1 MKFKGYRS
9 ILLIIFSLFA
19 LYLTSRYNYL
29 LFHSLV
35 EIFSVV
41 VAFGIFIIAWNS
53 RSLLDNHYLLF
64 IGVAYLFVGAIDLI
78 HTLAYKGMGVF
89 KGQETNLA
97 TQLWIGARYLESL
110 SLLIAPC
117 FIKRRVR
124 ASLEFLGYMII
135 ISLLFMSIFYWK
147 FFPVC
152 FTEGLGL
159 TPFKKISEYVI
170 SLILFGSLIILY
182 EKRGVFDTSV
192 FRLLAL
198 SIVFTIASELSFT
211 FYVHAYGFSNL
222 IGHLFKVI
230 SFYLIYQ
237 ALVETGLT
245 KPYNLLFRNLKKSEG
260 ELRKAHDELEIRVQE
275 RTAELAKVNR
285 ALRTLSE
292 CNQVIVRAKEEPGLL
307 QEMCRTIVEVGG
319 YHLAWIGFVEK
330 YKEKAI
336 QPVAKAGFKEEY
348 GNLTWLDNKEDND
361 PVGLAIQTRRS
372 TMAKNILNEPA
383 FRNLRKEAI
392 KWGYTSSVA
401 LPLIT
406 DGQSIGVL
414 SIYSKGPDAFDLE
427 EMKLLEELSNDLTYG
442 ILALRTQTE
451 RKRAEETL
459 RESEDR
465 YRDLVENSW
474 DFICTHDLKGQI
486 LSVNPGP
493 AKLLGYEQSDLL
505 KMNLRDLLVPEVR
518 DQFDAYLST
527 IQRDGVAKGLMVV
540 QTRTGERRTWEYRN
554 TLRTEGVMTPIVR
567 GMAHDITE
575 REHAE
580 EALRT
585 EREKLELVT
594 QNMGAG
600 LAFISKDYR
609 TLWANNV
616 LKRIFGDVEG
626 KPCYSTYNKRTEICP
641 ECGVREVF
649 EKGSEK
655 VIHEQVGKDIEGN
668 TIWSEIIATPIKDK
682 DGNITAGLELVIP
695 ITERK
700 QAEEAL
706 RSSEEKYRT
715 ILENIEDGY
724 FEVDTAGN
732 FTFFNDSMWRIYGY
746 PREEMMGM
754 NNRQYTDQENAKKL
768 FQAFN
773 KVYRTGESTKEFD
786 WEIIRKD
793 GTKRNIESSVSLMKA
808 PSGDRIGFRGIV
820 RDVTD
825 RKQFEQE
832 KAALEEQLRQSQK
845 MEAIG
850 RLAGGVAHDFNNLLT
865 VIKGYSQLSLAEM
878 KEGDPFKGNIEE
890 IKKAADRAADLTRQ
904 LLAFSRRQ
912 IMEMKVLDLND
923 LLRNLDKM
931 LHRVIGEDIKLLF
944 RLTEDLGRV
953 KTDPG
958 QIEQVVVNLV
968 VNARDAMPSGGRLT
982 IETGNVVLDEE
993 YAGSHVAVKP
1003 GPYVMLSVSDTGVGM
1018 TREVRERVFE
1028 PFFTTKEKGK
1038 GTGLGL
1044 STVYGIVKQSGG
1056 NIWVYSEPGRGT
1068 TFKIYLPRVDEP
1080 LEELKGEVEK
1090 EELPQGNETILIVE
1104 DDEDVRKLAE
1114 RVLEKQG
1121 YAVLVAS
1128 QGSEAL
1134 SLCGEYKKRIHLVLC
1149 DVVMPGM
1156 GGRELTDH
1164 LTSFHPEM
1172 KVLYMSGY
1180 TENAIVHHGILIEG
1194 MNYIQKPFTVEGL
1207 ARKVREALGK

>member
-1 MKFKGYRS
+1 MKFKGHLN
-9 ILLIIFSLFA
+9 ILLIIFSLFV
-19 LYLTSRYNYL
+19 LYLISRYNYL

-35 EIFSVV
+35 EIFSIV

-53 RSLLDNHYLLF
+53 RALLDNHYLLF
-64 IGVAYLFVGAIDLI
+64 IGVAYLFVGGIDLI

-110 SLLIAPC
+110 SLLIAPF
-117 FIKRRVR
+117 FIKRKVR
-124 ASLEFLGYMII
+124 TGLEFLGYMII
-135 ISLLFMSIFYWK
+135 ISLLFISIFYWK
-147 FFPVC
+147 FFPIC
-152 FTEGLGL
+152 FIEGTGL
-159 TPFKKISEYVI
+159 TAFKKISEYII
-170 SLILFGSLIILY
+170 SLILLGSLIILSQ
-182 EKRGVFDTSV
+182 KRGAFDTSV

-198 SIVFTIASELSFT
+198 SILFTIASELSFT
-211 FYVHAYGFSNL
+211 FYIHAYGFSNL

-230 SFYLIYQ
+230 SFYLIYK

-245 KPYNLLFRNLKKSEG
+245 KPYNLLFRNLKKSEE
-260 ELRKAHDELEIRVQE
+260 ELRKARKELEIRVQE

-292 CNQVIVRAKEEPGLL
+292 CNQVIVRAKEESKLL

-330 YKEKAI
+330 DKGKAI

-348 GNLTWLDNKEDND
+348 GNLTWVDNKEDND
-361 PVGLAIQTRRS
+361 PIGLAIQTRRS
-372 TMAKNILNEPA
+372 TIAKNILNEPA
-383 FRNLRKEAI
+383 FTNLRTEAI

-442 ILALRTQTE
+442 ILALRAQTE

-459 RESEDR
+459 RENEEKYRLVVDNANEAICVAQDGKLRFFNPKTVELMGFSVKEVTSMPFIDFVHPEDR
-465 YRDLVENSW
+465 DMVW
-474 DFICTHDLKGQI
+474 DRYQ
-486 LSVNPGP
+486 
-493 AKLLGYEQSDLL
+493 
-505 KMNLRDLLVPEVR
+505 
-518 DQFDAYLST
+518 
-527 IQRDGVAKGLMVV
+527 
-540 QTRTGERRTWEYRN
+540 
-554 TLRTEGVMTPIVR
+554 
-567 GMAHDITE
+567 
-575 REHAE
+575 
-580 EALRT
+580 
-585 EREKLELVT
+585 
-594 QNMGAG
+594 
-600 LAFISKDYR
+600 
-609 TLWANNV
+609 
-616 LKRIFGDVEG
+616 KRITG
-626 KPCYSTYNKRTEICP
+626 KAAPRFYSFRLVD
-641 ECGVREVF
+641 GR
-649 EKGSEK
+649 
-655 VIHEQVGKDIEGN
+655 
-668 TIWSEIIATPIKDK
+668 
-682 DGNITAGLELVIP
+682 GNIRWVEINSVLISWKDRPATLTFLTD

-700 QAEEAL
+700 QAE
-706 RSSEEKYRT
+706 
-715 ILENIEDGY
+715 
-724 FEVDTAGN
+724 
-732 FTFFNDSMWRIYGY
+732 
-746 PREEMMGM
+746 
-754 NNRQYTDQENAKKL
+754 
-768 FQAFN
+768 
-773 KVYRTGESTKEFD
+773 
-786 WEIIRKD
+786 
-793 GTKRNIESSVSLMKA
+793 
-808 PSGDRIGFRGIV
+808 
-820 RDVTD
+820 
-825 RKQFEQE
+825 QE
-832 KAALEEQLRQSQK
+832 KAVLEEQFRQSQK

-865 VIKGYSQLSLAEM
+865 VIKGYSQLSLTEM
-878 KEGDPFKGNIEE
+878 EEGDPFKGNIEE

-944 RLTEDLGRV
+944 QLTEDLGRV

-958 QIEQVVVNLV
+958 QIEQVVMNLV
-968 VNARDAMPSGGRLT
+968 VNARDAMPSGGKLT
-982 IETGNVVLDEE
+982 IETANVVLDEE

-1003 GPYVMLSVSDTGVGM
+1003 GPYVMLSVSDTGCGM
-1018 TREVRERVFE
+1018 APEARERIFE

-1056 NIWVYSEPGRGT
+1056 NIWVYSEPGKGT

-1080 LEELKGEVEK
+1080 LEGLKGEVKK
-1090 EELPQGNETILIVE
+1090 EELPQGSETILIVE
-1104 DDEDVRKLAE
+1104 DDEDVRKLAA

-1121 YAVLVAS
+1121 YTVLVAS
-1128 QGSEAL
+1128 QGSDAL
-1134 SLCGEYKKRIHLVLC
+1134 SLCGEYKKPIHLVLC

-1156 GGRELTDH
+1156 GGRELTDR

-1172 KVLYMSGY
+1172 KLLYMSGY
-1180 TENAIVHHGILIEG
+1180 TENAVVHHGILIEG

-1207 ARKVREALGK
+1207 VRKVREALD